1 MANIKYRIYPT
12 LLNEYAKY
20 LHDPSTEKFNQLLNR
35 INRISDFDEQT
46 LLKFKK
52 GIRFE
57 EAVVKNMPHNFEPA
71 IINNAKALLPK
82 ARVLQMPV
90 KFNHNAIQF
99 YGFADVVGEG
109 RVIDL
114 KTTSSY
120 KNHKFKDNPQN
131 LYMYALKN
139 QGCVQME
146 YIVYDF
152 STIHH
157 EIYRL
162 ESYDFKPLL
171 GLLDEFSVFLEKN
184 RHRITDPKLFVKEQR
199 EGLFD

>member
-1 MANIKYRIYPT
+1 MSKIKYRIYPT
-12 LLNEYAKY
+12 LLNEYSKY
-20 LHDPSTEKFNQLLNR
+20 LNDPTSEKFKQLLNR

-57 EAVVKNMPHNFEPA
+57 EAVVKNIPHDFEPE
-71 IINNAKALLPK
+71 IINNAKALLPT

-114 KTTSSY
+114 KTTGSY
-120 KNHKFKDNPQN
+120 KGQKFKANPQN

-152 STIHH
+152 KELYH

-162 ESYDFKPLL
+162 DEYDFEPLL
-171 GLLDEFSVFLEKN
+171 KLLDAFGIFLEKN
-184 RHRITDPKLFVKEQR
+184 KSSITDKKLFVKEQS
-199 EGLFD
+199 ESLFD